1 MVTIPREVLRLIQAH
16 GEAAYP
22 HEGAGLLLGHAAHA
36 DKTVVAAFPLP
47 NRSEAVEQYYRY
59 LLTPED
65 MLSGERAAAE
75 RGLDVVGIF
84 HSHPDHPALPSAF
97 DRDWALPWY
106 AYVITS
112 VERGRAAGLG
122 AWRLKED
129 RSAFDPESLRV
140 EGDGGPA

>member
-1 MVTIPREVLRLIQAH
+1 MVTIRSEVMRLIQAH

-22 HEGAGLLLGHAAHA
+22 HEGAGLLLGYAAQ
-36 DKTVVAAFPLP
+36 DEKTVVAAFPLS
-47 NRSEAVEQYYRY
+47 NRTEAAEQYHRY

-65 MLSGERAAAE
+65 MLAGERAAAE

-84 HSHPDHPALPSAF
+84 HSHPDHPADPSAF

-106 AYVITS
+106 AYLITA
-112 VERGRAAGLG
+112 VEHGQATGLR

-129 RSAFDPESLRV
+129 RSAFDAEPLQV
-140 EGDGGPA
+140 DGA